1 VNLREQMQRGN
12 QAQQVLDNPAF
23 VAALRALEDR
33 YIREWA
39 TSEPNEVE
47 KREEAHRALRALNA
61 LTDELTILLD
71 NGDVAAR
78 QIAKEAKRNG

>member
-1 VNLREQMQRGN
+1 MSLREQVQRGN

-39 TSEPNEVE
+39 TSEPSEME
-47 KREEAHRALRALNA
+47 KREEAHRALRALNV

-78 QIAKEAKRNG
+78 QIAKEEKRNG